1 MRIALV
7 ILSLILVAG
16 CGNSTE
22 PNSEPSDVTSSGTEG
37 GAPGTQSSTPGSEF
51 MPPDADKA
59 AESLPKCSDIWVEGK
74 TLPEDYEGCQNTGGG
89 LDRGANYACT
99 DGKADLIGHNDQ
111 FFARLGGQIKAYGE
125 DEAAFSQELFEV
137 CKPE

>member
-16 CGNSTE
+16 CGNGTE
-22 PNSEPSDVTSSGTEG
+22 PEPAPSDVI
-37 GAPGTQSSTPGSEF
+37 QSRAKPNQPGSEF

-74 TLPEDYEGCQNTGGG
+74 TLPEDYEGCQNTGSG